1 MSLQQRLC
9 YVLFCA
15 KIVIL
20 CKTTNEYGHKL
31 LEQGFNSAYFV
42 RSYIAKQ
49 GTKMTFLEKNGWKR
63 LNEICLKGRRSS
75 DSNSNPWGQCRAW

>member
-15 KIVIL
+15 NIVIL

-31 LEQGFNSAYFV
+31 LEQGFSSSLFA
-42 RSYIAKQ
+42 RLDIAKQ
-49 GTKMTFLEKNGWKR
+49 GTKTTFLEKNGRKR
-63 LNEICLKGRRSS
+63 
-75 DSNSNPWGQCRAW
+75 

>member
-15 KIVIL
+15 NIVIL

-31 LEQGFNSAYFV
+31 LEQGFYSSHFV
-42 RSYIAKQ
+42 RFDIAKQ
-49 GTKMTFLEKNGWKR
+49 GTKTTLLEKNGRKR
-63 LNEICLKGRRSS
+63 
-75 DSNSNPWGQCRAW
+75 

>member
-20 CKTTNEYGHKL
+20 CKITNEYGYKL
-31 LEQGFNSAYFV
+31 LEQGLYSSFFV
-42 RSYIAKQ
+42 RLDIAKQ
-49 GTKMTFLEKNGWKR
+49 GTKTTFLEKKGKKR
-63 LNEICLKGRRSS
+63 
-75 DSNSNPWGQCRAW
+75 

>member
-20 CKTTNEYGHKL
+20 CKITNEYGDKL
-31 LEQGFNSAYFV
+31 LEQDSISAFFV
-42 RSYIAKQ
+42 RLNIAK
-49 GTKMTFLEKNGWKR
+49 
-63 LNEICLKGRRSS
+63 
-75 DSNSNPWGQCRAW
+75 